1 MHNDA
6 EKESHA
12 EAKECP
18 HSQKTLEAARV
29 FRSFSVPAGATAGIK
44 RAARGFMEHEVAK
57 RR

>member
-12 EAKECP
+12 EAKEYP
-18 HSQKTLEAARV
+18 HSHKTLEVARL
-29 FRSFSVPAGATAGIK
+29 FRSFSFSARATAGIK